1 MRRDGFV
8 HGGRLDEPE
17 GADNYIDEL
26 AAQIDMALAE
36 DRGARVIVTFD
47 AVSPLKAAR
56 RFRRACNRQKQG
68 YYVGSWLSALLRLL
82 DRCEVVVF
90 LWQKSHVGS
99 PPNEWVDRLA
109 DIAAESDAVLPVPR
123 LPVYFASLRP
133 FSSSQVHLQMGCAAG
148 QGCRGGAALC
158 GGRRHIAAR
167 RGAPSRPGLARRR
180 VHRL

>member
-56 RFRRACNRQKQG
+56 RFRRSCNRQKQG

-82 DRCEVVVF
+82 D
-90 LWQKSHVGS
+90 
-99 PPNEWVDRLA
+99 
-109 DIAAESDAVLPVPR
+109 
-123 LPVYFASLRP
+123 
-133 FSSSQVHLQMGCAAG
+133 
-148 QGCRGGAALC
+148 
-158 GGRRHIAAR
+158 
-167 RGAPSRPGLARRR
+167 
-180 VHRL
+180 